1 MLITIKLPLINLNPR
16 CIWLELAMEL
26 SRKFLVRPEKMTRKL
41 KLKEWFDYDANKRKE
56 DVEKDFTHFS
66 SRMSELQ
73 YKLYADNTQS
83 LLIILQG
90 VDASGKDGT
99 IRHVMGALNP
109 LSCYAKSFKVPTTEE
124 LSHDYLWRVHMAVP
138 SKGQIAIFNR
148 SHYEDVIEVGVH
160 NLIPRNELTLRYI
173 QINDF
178 ERYLSENHITILK
191 FFLHISKDE
200 QKKRL
205 MARLQDPAKRWK
217 ISESDLQNRK
227 HWDNYMESY
236 EKVLSM
242 CSTKYAPWYI
252 VPANLKWFRDWVV
265 AHIVVET
272 LDNMKLKYPQP
283 KIDASKFSIE

>member
-1 MLITIKLPLINLNPR
+1 
-16 CIWLELAMEL
+16 MEL
-26 SRKFLVRPEKMTRKL
+26 SRKFLVKPGKMTGKL
-41 KLKEWFDYDANKRKE
+41 KLKEWFDYDVNKRKE

-73 YKLYADNTQS
+73 YKLYADNRQS

-99 IRHVMGALNP
+99 IHHVMGALNP
-109 LSCYAKSFKVPTTEE
+109 LSCYAKSFKVPTTED
-124 LSHDYLWRVHMAVP
+124 LSHDYLWRIHMAVP

-148 SHYEDVIEVGVH
+148 SHYEDVIEVGIH

-178 ERYLSENHITILK
+178 ERYLSENHVTTLK

-205 MARLQDPAKRWK
+205 IARLQDPSKRWK
-217 ISESDLQNRK
+217 ISESDLKNRK
-227 HWDNYMESY
+227 YWDNYMESY
-236 EKVLSM
+236 EKVLNM

-252 VPANLKWFRDWVV
+252 VPSNLKWFRNWVV
-265 AHIVVET
+265 AQIVVET

>member
-1 MLITIKLPLINLNPR
+1 
-16 CIWLELAMEL
+16 MEL
-26 SRKFLVRPEKMTRKL
+26 SRKFLVKPGKMAGKL
-41 KLKEWFDYDANKRKE
+41 KLKEWFDYDVNKRKE

-73 YKLYADNTQS
+73 YKLYADNRQS

-109 LSCYAKSFKVPTTEE
+109 LSCYAKSFKVPTTED
-124 LSHDYLWRVHMAVP
+124 LSHDYLWRVHMEVP

-148 SHYEDVIEVGVH
+148 SHYEDVVEVGVH

-178 ERYLSENHITILK
+178 ERYLSENHVTILK

-205 MARLQDPAKRWK
+205 MARLQDPSKRWK
-217 ISESDLQNRK
+217 VSESDLKNRK
-227 HWDNYMESY
+227 YWDNYMESY
-236 EKVLSM
+236 EKVLNM

-252 VPANLKWFRDWVV
+252 VPSNLKWFRNWVV
-265 AHIVVET
+265 AQIVVET

>member
-1 MLITIKLPLINLNPR
+1 MLITIKLPIINLNPR
-16 CIWLELAMEL
+16 YIWLELAMEL
-26 SRKFLVRPEKMTRKL
+26 SRKFLVKPEKMTRKL

-99 IRHVMGALNP
+99 IRHVMGSLSP

-178 ERYLSENHITILK
+178 ERYLSENHVTILK